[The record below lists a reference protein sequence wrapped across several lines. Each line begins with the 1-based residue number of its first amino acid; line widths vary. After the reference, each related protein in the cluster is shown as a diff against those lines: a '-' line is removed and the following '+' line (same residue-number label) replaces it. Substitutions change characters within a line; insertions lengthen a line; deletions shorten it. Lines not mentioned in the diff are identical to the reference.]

1 MSKLSHED
9 FMKSAKAIIGDR
21 TDDEAL
27 KFLED
32 CKDTITVEKDDW
44 KSKYEEQLEAN
55 KKLDAD
61 WRQKY
66 KDTFFSSD
74 ANNNNNDNNDNTKND
89 PNFDTRTDAQKQAES
104 ITIDDLFKP
113 ADN

>member
-32 CKDTITVEKDDW
+32 CKDTITGEQDDW
-44 KSKYEEQLEAN
+44 KAKYEEQLEAN
-55 KKLDAD
+55 KKLEED
-61 WRQKY
+61 WRKKY
-66 KDTFFSSD
+66 KDTFFSPD
-74 ANNNNNDNNDNTKND
+74 ANNNNDNNDNTKND
-89 PNFDTRTDAQKQAES
+89 PNFDTRSEAQKQAES
-104 ITIDDLFKP
+104 ITYNDLFTP
-113 ADN
+113 VTE

>member
-1 MSKLSHED
+1 MSKLSVED

-21 TDDEAL
+21 TDDDAL

-32 CKDTITVEKDDW
+32 CKDTITGEKDDW
-44 KSKYEEQLEAN
+44 KTKYEEQLEAN
-55 KKLDAD
+55 KKLDTE

-74 ANNNNNDNNDNTKND
+74 ANINNDNNDNTHND
-89 PNFDTRTDAQKQAES
+89 PNFDTRSEAQKQAES
-104 ITIDDLFKP
+104 ITIADLFKP
-113 ADN
+113 AE

>member
-1 MSKLSHED
+1 MSKLSVED

-21 TDDEAL
+21 TDDDAL

-32 CKDTITVEKDDW
+32 CKDTITDEKDDW
-44 KSKYEEQLEAN
+44 KTKYEEQLEAN
-55 KKLDAD
+55 KKLDTE

-74 ANNNNNDNNDNTKND
+74 ANNNNDNNDNTHND
-89 PNFDTRTDAQKQAES
+89 PNFDTRSEELKKAES
-104 ITIDDLFKP
+104 ITIEDLFTP
-113 ADN
+113 TE

>member
-1 MSKLSHED
+1 MSKLSVED

-21 TDDEAL
+21 TDDDAL

-32 CKDTITVEKDDW
+32 CKDTITDEKDDW

-55 KKLDAD
+55 KKLDTE

-74 ANNNNNDNNDNTKND
+74 ANNNNDNNDNTHND
-89 PNFDTRTDAQKQAES
+89 PNFDTRSEAQKQAES
-104 ITIDDLFKP
+104 ITIADLFKP
-113 ADN
+113 AE